1 MALPRLHSR
10 VSWRLA
16 VLLPLCGL
24 AACATPGPASVTEVL
39 DRPAE
44 RQLVAGLRLYDD
56 AQYPEAEKALKEA
69 LRLRPASPRDVA
81 TAHKVLA
88 FIYCTSR
95 REAACEQ
102 AFRAARSVD
111 PQFSL
116 GRAEA
121 GHPLWGPVYQ
131 RSLQGSP

>member
-1 MALPRLHSR
+1 MVLPRLPSFAA
-10 VSWRLA
+10 WRLA
-16 VLLPLCGL
+16 VWLPLCGL
-24 AACATPGPASVTEVL
+24 AACATPGPASVTEAL

-44 RQLVAGLRLYDD
+44 RQLVAGLRLYED
-56 AQYPEAEKALKEA
+56 AQYPEAEKALKES

-81 TAHKVLA
+81 TANKVLA

-102 AFRAARSVD
+102 AFRAARAAD